1 MRFTHYLYTVLL
13 ALLAACSSD
22 ELAGGEA
29 GQQPDHP
36 NGAIELQAGI
46 VEGGG
51 EVVTRAGEEN
61 GPHGV
66 HLPLTSGT
74 KLALQVS
81 GTWTGHDPVE
91 IVQPTT
97 ATLDDETS
105 VDSKHNA
112 VATYDPFLYWDDYG
126 TADPANYNAANKSD
140 GSSSAYGRGV
150 GLTIY
155 GVAIDRKKDAAP
167 TVSSWTA
174 LPWTLDT
181 DQRKAGETPADKD
194 LLISNN
200 VQASTAVAGKEFDTG
215 NYKFDEKG
223 YGKLLVFKHALSK
236 VTVHLK
242 AGAGFGGSF
251 TSTRVW
257 LTSNETGQSNAEW
270 VYTTGAIDVTTGDVS
285 SKGGLAAVEM
295 NESGTPPTGYQVTK
309 EALVIPGSAFAS
321 DNAVIAKIN
330 ADGNI
335 YYVKAKEIR
344 TAIDGVNHDSDGAY
358 ATEAG
363 KNYVLKIIVN
373 KTDIQVTA
381 TVTNWVDVNAAVEEP
396 VINVNADWGASG
408 APTSNTFSF
417 YRSTSVNNGYST
429 GLKTGDYYPCEST
442 VSKVGDGWTMS
453 SPLYWPT
460 HDTHYQFRG
469 VWPATVTTAG
479 EGVLTSPRVED
490 ATHDEVYQVIKVK
503 NVPYVAGTFPSD
515 LMIGRPEFEKDG
527 SGHYPTCNNSDHS
540 RTDLYNEGICATEG
554 KINLNFRYM
563 MSQVEVNLTTSGSTA
578 SKRVNLSGA
587 VVEIVNV
594 FNTSDVKL
602 GDREVLTTGD
612 KGNYTLDAVANV
624 PDDPATPDVDESVDN
639 SNKRWSAI
647 VPQPLAYT
655 SPQHENNMKFKI
667 TITNAD
673 SSTDVYYADIQP
685 IPVLEKGAQGPAAPT
700 THWVSGKHYI
710 YTLHLTK
717 TEVRVSATLTDW
729 KKVEA
734 AAEVWF

>member
-1 MRFTHYLYTVLL
+1 MRFIHYLYMVPL
-13 ALLAACSSD
+13 ALFTACNSKE
-22 ELAGGEA
+22 ELVSNAIE
-29 GQQPDHP
+29 HP
-36 NGAIELQAGI
+36 NGEIQLSAGI
-46 VEGGG
+46 VEGGSAA
-51 EVVTRAGEEN
+51 VTRAGAEDN
-61 GPHGV
+61 HGN
-66 HLPLTSGT
+66 HLTLTEHT

-81 GTWTGHDPVE
+81 GTWTGHTPSPV
-91 IVQPTT
+91 VQTTT
-97 ATLDDETS
+97 ATVGSETS
-105 VDSKHNA
+105 TGSKHNNLSCSP
-112 VATYDPFLYWDDYG
+112 VLYWDDYG
-126 TADPANYNAANKSD
+126 TADHTNAST
-140 GSSSAYGRGV
+140 GRTE

-155 GVAIDRKKDAAP
+155 GVAIDGYKNGEDFELP
-167 TVSSWTA
+167 SSLTNISNWEA
-174 LPWTLDT
+174 LDWTLT
-181 DQRKAGETPADKD
+181 ADQTSGENIPAKKD
-194 LLISNN
+194 LLVSNN
-200 VQASTAVAGKEFDTG
+200 VTG
-215 NYKFDEKG
+215 ENADADDQLDHGRYLFEKRTV
-223 YGKLLVFKHALSK
+223 GKLLEFKHALSK
-236 VTVHLK
+236 ITVNLTAGEGFPASGFEKTEVKLVNKEGTTTETDSWAYTQGTVNIHTGGVTKTDATNKVITMY
-242 AGAGFGGSF
+242 GGS
-251 TSTRVW
+251 ST
-257 LTSNETGQSNAEW
+257 GG
-270 VYTTGAIDVTTGDVS
+270 TTAQHV
-285 SKGGLAAVEM
+285 
-295 NESGTPPTGYQVTK
+295 
-309 EALVIPGSAFAS
+309 ALVIPGSAFAS
-321 DNAVIAKIN
+321 DNAVIAKIK

-344 TAIDGVNHDSDGAY
+344 TAIDGVNHDSGGAY
-358 ATEAG
+358 PTEAG

-381 TVTNWVDVNAAVEEP
+381 TVTNWVDVNAVEEEP

-408 APTSNTFSF
+408 DPTTNTFSF

-429 GLKTGDYYPCEST
+429 GLKTGDYYPYEST

-453 SPLYWPT
+453 SRLYWPT

-540 RTDLYNEGICATEG
+540 PTDLYNEGICATEG

-563 MSQVEVNLTTSGSTA
+563 MSQVEVRLTTSGSTA
-578 SKRVNLSGA
+578 SDRVNLSGA

-594 FNTSDVKL
+594 FNTGDVKL

-624 PDDPATPDVDESVDN
+624 PDDPATLDVDESVDN

-647 VPQPLAYT
+647 VPQSLAYT
-655 SPQHENNMKFKI
+655 SSQHENNMKFKI

-685 IPVLEKGAQGPAAPT
+685 IPVLEEDAEGPAAPT

-717 TEVRVSATLTDW
+717 TEVQVTATLTDW

-734 AAEVWF
+734 SQNVWF